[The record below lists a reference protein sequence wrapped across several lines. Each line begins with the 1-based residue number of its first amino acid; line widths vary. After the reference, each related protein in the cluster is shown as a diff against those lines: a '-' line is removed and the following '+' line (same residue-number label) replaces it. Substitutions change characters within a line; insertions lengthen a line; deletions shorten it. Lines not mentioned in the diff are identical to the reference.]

1 MEMKRILLPLAMV
14 AAALALA
21 LAVMMMEGSQ
31 QIPVQVRVAPYSR
44 VEVTSK

>member
-1 MEMKRILLPLAMV
+1 MEMKRILLPLAMM
-14 AAALALA
+14 ALALA
-21 LAVMMMEGSQ
+21 VAVMMMEGSQ